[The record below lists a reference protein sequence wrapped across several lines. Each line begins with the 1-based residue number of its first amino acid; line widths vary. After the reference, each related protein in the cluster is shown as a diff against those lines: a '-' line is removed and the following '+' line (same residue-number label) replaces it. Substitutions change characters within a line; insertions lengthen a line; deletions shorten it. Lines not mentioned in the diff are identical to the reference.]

1 MQGLEGTFWQEQ
13 CANKVWGGGAGVS
26 GVSDRITEASNI
38 LANWHKWVL
47 A

>member
-1 MQGLEGTFWQEQ
+1 MRIRCGVGVLVF
-13 CANKVWGGGAGVS
+13 VS